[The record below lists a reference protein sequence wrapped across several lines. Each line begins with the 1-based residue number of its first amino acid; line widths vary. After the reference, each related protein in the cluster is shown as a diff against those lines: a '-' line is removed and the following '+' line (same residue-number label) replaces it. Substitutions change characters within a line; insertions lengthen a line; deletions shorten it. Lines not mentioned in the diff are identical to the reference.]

1 MKQDGRKQDV
11 SEDPRKAE
19 MPHAPAP
26 GKVTRASRLAEGP
39 GQAVQRKPL
48 APSVSAARPRSAL
61 DSLDAEMDAA
71 HRGLSALSQTEQPA
85 GQPAA
90 QLTAQPEP
98 QAVQRQQLPQVGT
111 QTAPQPQGGTET
123 APQPQAPAV
132 DVAALSAGLRFT
144 APVVS
149 TSGNAL
155 GIADALTWIEDV
167 QRRLH
172 EAIQAHGALPADHP
186 DRGRLGTAIAAG
198 AEQAAGHMTTMANT
212 IRAQVETLVRLSSPL
227 ASTPAE
233 GDAPAQPPQQA
244 TLPGSSEVDR
254 MRTAA
259 AGLSRAA
266 HGSTSVLIENVRQL
280 LAGGAGNVADAALA
294 IYQGLGVLS
303 ARGDWVTG
311 YRQDSIATADATT
324 QAAADKALRSKE
336 GARDGLNAVFAESG
350 YNRYGV
356 QSKVVGK
363 SWEPEDWCG
372 MFVATHMFRSAGLD
386 GELRAGF
393 YEVGNVND
401 FFNYTQKIN
410 GSRVPLTLW
419 VPEEGRWMDL
429 REYHQLRG
437 SERMWTPRD
446 AIQSEIQEGGAP
458 FRSGDVCLINH
469 SGGTKAQH
477 IVMVDSYDATTGEL
491 RTIEGNTLGIRS
503 DANGMASRNGEGEFK
518 TDSGNTTV
526 GLHIRQMDGTAPKRE
541 GRGAYA
547 NKAGNTVLG
556 SGRLSVV
563 DFEDHRYSSMPIA
576 KFPKASLQMSPEDMD
591 AAKKRP
597 SHVHKGQARGPSAR

>member
-1 MKQDGRKQDV
+1 MKQDARKQDV
-11 SEDPRKAE
+11 SEDPSKAE
-19 MPHAPAP
+19 MPRTPAP
-26 GKVTRASRLAEGP
+26 GKVTRASRLAEGQA
-39 GQAVQRKPL
+39 QAVQRKPL
-48 APSVSAARPRSAL
+48 APGASGARPRSAL
-61 DSLDAEMDAA
+61 AALDADMDAA
-71 HRGLSALSQTEQPA
+71 HRGLSALSPAGGPA
-85 GQPAA
+85 GQSIEPGEPATSA
-90 QLTAQPEP
+90 AGPAT

-111 QTAPQPQGGTET
+111 QTAPQP
-123 APQPQAPAV
+123 PAV

-155 GIADALTWIEDV
+155 GIADALTWLENV
-167 QRRLH
+167 QQRLH
-172 EAIQAHGALPADHP
+172 EAIQAHEALPVDHP
-186 DRGRLGTAIAAG
+186 DRARLGTAIAAA
-198 AEQAAGHMTTMANT
+198 AEQAAGHLTSMANT
-212 IRAQVETLVRLSSPL
+212 IRAQVETLLRLSSPL

-233 GDAPAQPPQQA
+233 GDTPAQPPQQA

-266 HGSTSVLIENVRQL
+266 HGSSSALIENVRQL
-280 LAGGAGNVADAALA
+280 LATGAGNVADAALA

-311 YRQDSIATADATT
+311 YRQDSISSADTTT
-324 QAAADKALRSKE
+324 QAAADKALKSKE

-350 YNRYGV
+350 YNRYGI
-356 QSKVVGK
+356 QSKLVDKGK
-363 SWEPEDWCG
+363 KWEPEDWCG
-372 MFVATHMFRSAGLD
+372 MFVATHLFRSAGLD

-429 REYHQLRG
+429 REYHRLRG
-437 SERMWTPRD
+437 SERTWTPRT
-446 AIQSEIQEGGAP
+446 AIQTAIQGGDVP

-469 SGGTKAQH
+469 TGGNVAQH
-477 IVMVDSYDATTGEL
+477 IVMVDSYDPATGAL
-491 RTIEGNTLGIRS
+491 RTIEGNTLGIRA
-503 DANGMASRNGEGEFK
+503 DADGMASRNREGEFAA
-518 TDSGNTTV
+518 DSGNTTV
-526 GLHIRQMDGTAPKRE
+526 GLHIRQMDGTVPKRE

-556 SGRLSVV
+556 AGRLSVV
-563 DFEDHRYSSMPIA
+563 DFEDHRYSNMPIS
-576 KFPKASLQMSPEDMD
+576 KFPKAARQMSPEDMD

-597 SHVHKGQARGPSAR
+597 SHVLRGQARGPSPRP